1 MSKGVLLFCFDT
13 EHTRYHRILERC
25 VRLVRKNISDQ
36 ITVVTDFHTYQR
48 MSPMGHINY
57 RFIEPEL
64 GNKKNGQEWRNV
76 DRHMAYDGHLFRA
89 DADTICLVRTL
100 KESQD
105 TFCVLDTNH
114 NPVEITNPAEFL
126 GKLIERNQESLN
138 AYKQIYQTF
147 TRKG

>member
-1 MSKGVLLFCFDT
+1 MDINELKRQSDLSYDT
-13 EHTRYHRILERC
+13 AVAKRNALEKARSRQ
-25 VRLVRKNISDQ
+25 V
-36 ITVVTDFHTYQR
+36 
-48 MSPMGHINY
+48 
-57 RFIEPEL
+57 
-64 GNKKNGQEWRNV
+64 
-76 DRHMAYDGHLFRA
+76 MAYNGHLFRA

-100 KESQD
+100 KESLD

-126 GKLIERNQESLN
+126 GRLIERNQESLN